1 MMLLRNV
8 TAFVFAFSASTSADV
23 EVMKIDLRGCKA
35 EGGAELKRVKY
46 TPPVGKAREA
56 VRLTSGESIS
66 MPAQLD
72 FEYPDVARVGIR
84 LFSATGGEGL
94 LTFDSGPGSFKKI
107 FRIELGEQVILMPL
121 GTFKRVGE
129 PAGWNKIDG
138 VTLEVSE
145 TADTSVVDVLS
156 IDAFPASSEVFK
168 GALFLFRK
176 DGAAEHPGGV
186 AWPLYAILADGTTS
200 GLEGNL
206 KRLFGIAVPVN
217 PESLSRDEN
226 VPHNVFVV
234 GADVGVKSGSLT
246 STEIGEQ
253 ATVGLLFERR
263 MAVSLSPGRAD
274 TALHTG

>member
-1 MMLLRNV
+1 MPVLRDRGQHA
-8 TAFVFAFSASTSADV
+8 TAARGAVLRAVPTLHQGFSGARARTTA
-23 EVMKIDLRGCKA
+23 RGV
-35 EGGAELKRVKY
+35 L
-46 TPPVGKAREA
+46 
-56 VRLTSGESIS
+56 
-66 MPAQLD
+66 
-72 FEYPDVARVGIR
+72 
-84 LFSATGGEGL
+84 EGL
-94 LTFDSGPGSFKKI
+94 LG
-107 FRIELGEQVILMPL
+107 
-121 GTFKRVGE
+121 
-129 PAGWNKIDG
+129 N
-138 VTLEVSE
+138 
-145 TADTSVVDVLS
+145 